1 MLARK
6 ERSQQGFTLVELLI
20 CMVIMA
26 IVGLMFLVFFK
37 SVLFDY
43 LDLQGDASSLTQLS
57 SQEMRVATVLRGLS
71 QVTSANTNSLTLYS
85 YFYPSDTYESLVN
98 YYLQTTNGTTALMA
112 SVTPMTANP
121 PIGTPITNEE
131 QTYTIISNYYQASGT
146 NLFTYLDENGN
157 PLSLPISDLETIKG
171 IQISLATPL
180 SNHSDQT
187 LQVQVS
193 LRNMKTNL

>member
-1 MLARK
+1 MLARR
-6 ERSQQGFTLVELLI
+6 EDSQQGFTLIELLI

-26 IVGLMFLVFFK
+26 VVGLMFLVFFK

-43 LDLQGDASSLTQLS
+43 LDLQDDASSLTQLS

-71 QVTSANTNSLTLYS
+71 QITSAGTSSLTLYS

-98 YYLQTTNGTTALMA
+98 YYLQTTNGITALMA

-121 PIGTPITNEE
+121 PIGTPITTEE

-157 PLSLPISDLETIKG
+157 PLSLPS
-171 IQISLATPL
+171 
-180 SNHSDQT
+180 
-187 LQVQVS
+187 
-193 LRNMKTNL
+193 